1 MALQKSD
8 SGAGSTANR
17 SEREEVS
24 ATHPRRRSPRCLR
37 DGLRF
42 GKYQIIRLIALGGMS
57 EVYEAVHN
65 GLNKRVALKVLRPD
79 LAENPEARQRFVS
92 EGVNAARIRHTN
104 VVDVTDVGIVDDLP
118 YLVMSLLEGEDL
130 GAVYERQG
138 RIPVADLIDLLLPVA
153 SAVAIGHAHG
163 VVHRDLKPDNIFLH
177 REGCRVIPKVLDF
190 GVSRVMSARRITL
203 NASVF
208 GTPHYMSPE
217 QARGATT
224 DTRTDQYALGVILYE
239 GMTGHLPRDS
249 ANPLELLHAVA
260 FESFRPPSDHIEL
273 PRELEAVILRA
284 MSRDPEERYASMRDL
299 AMSLLP
305 FASPAAREY
314 WSVELRS
321 MPLSD
326 SSGAIV
332 PPVARHPSH
341 PPGSP
346 LSAAAIRRSSAELVL
361 VDGPASAQVLAP
373 VTPLRAPGPQ
383 PIEAVVAKSVR
394 RRRNLFWPGA
404 AAGTLLAIGI
414 AWVCGWHG
422 GDSVANVALP
432 VAGSGMR
439 YYDVDVHVT
448 PPSAALLLDGQQ
460 VAVGEY
466 VTRLPQDG
474 SSHELRAL
482 ASGYLTRS
490 LNFRDEA
497 PPSQISLTPSTPE
510 PPAAVA
516 QAVTKPTPSHG
527 FNTSAS
533 KLTTPSQVRPRA
545 NARSKSASADA
556 NVSPNQPAA
565 APHIAVIEQQRP
577 RVRIVDELEP
587 RVRVIE

>member
-8 SGAGSTANR
+8 SEPSSTPNR
-17 SEREEVS
+17 GPREEVS
-24 ATHPRRRSPRCLR
+24 ATHSRRRTVGCLR

-42 GKYQIIRLIALGGMS
+42 GKYQIVRLIALGGMS

-79 LAENPEARQRFVS
+79 LAENPEARERFVS

-138 RIPVADLIDLLLPVA
+138 RIPVADLVDLMLPVA

-190 GVSRVMSARRITL
+190 GVSRVMTARRITL

-217 QARGATT
+217 QARGAMT
-224 DTRTDQYALGVILYE
+224 DARTDQYALGVILYE
-239 GMTGHLPRDS
+239 GVTGRLPRDS
-249 ANPLELLHAVA
+249 HNPLELLHAVA
-260 FESFRPPSDHIEL
+260 FDSFPPPSDHIEL

-284 MSRDPEERYASMRDL
+284 MSQDAEERFASMRDL

-305 FASPAAREY
+305 FASPGSREY
-314 WSVELRS
+314 WSIELRS
-321 MPLSD
+321 MPLSEPA
-326 SSGAIV
+326 SGVV
-332 PPVARHPSH
+332 PPVARHPSY

-346 LSAAAIRRSSAELVL
+346 LSAAALRSRPVSAELVL
-361 VDGPASAQVLAP
+361 LDSTAAEQALAP
-373 VTPLRAPGPQ
+373 VMPLRSHDPQ
-383 PIEAVVAKSVR
+383 AIEAVVAQAVPR
-394 RRRNLFWPGA
+394 RSSSFWPGA
-404 AAGTLLAIGI
+404 AAGALLAIGL
-414 AWVCGWHG
+414 AWAVGGSHG
-422 GDSVANVALP
+422 GTPASLSLP
-432 VAGSGMR
+432 IAGNGPP
-439 YYDVDVHVT
+439 YFDVDVQVT
-448 PPSAALLLDGQQ
+448 PPSAAVLLDGQQ
-460 VAVGEY
+460 VAIGRYAARV
-466 VTRLPQDG
+466 QKDG
-474 SSHELRAL
+474 RSHELRAL

-490 LNFRDEA
+490 VNFRDEP
-497 PPSQISLTPSTPE
+497 PPSQIDLTPSAPE
-510 PPAAVA
+510 PPPVA
-516 QAVTKPTPSHG
+516 EPVAKNPATRASTAQQLRSRTLPRTK
-527 FNTSAS
+527 A
-533 KLTTPSQVRPRA
+533 
-545 NARSKSASADA
+545 ASADA
-556 NVSPNQPAA
+556 TPAEERPA
-565 APHIAVIEQQRP
+565 PAPHMAVIEQQRP
-577 RVRIVDELEP
+577 KVRIVDEPAP

>member
-8 SGAGSTANR
+8 SEPGSAPQR
-17 SEREEVS
+17 SDREEVS
-24 ATHPRRRSPRCLR
+24 ATHARRPAPRCLR

-79 LAENPEARQRFVS
+79 RAENPEARQRFVS

-138 RIPVADLIDLLLPVA
+138 RFPVADLIDLLLPVA

-224 DTRTDQYALGVILYE
+224 DARTDQYALGVILYE
-239 GMTGHLPRDS
+239 GVTGHLPRDS

-260 FESFRPPSDHIEL
+260 FDSFRPPSDHIEL

-284 MSRDPEERYASMRDL
+284 MSQDPDERYASMRDL

-305 FASPAAREY
+305 FASPSAREY

-321 MPLSD
+321 MPLSEPA
-326 SSGAIV
+326 GGVV

-341 PPGSP
+341 PPSSP
-346 LSAAAIRRSSAELVL
+346 LSASSIRRTRGSAELVL
-361 VDGPASAQVLAP
+361 VDASASAEVLAP
-373 VTPLRAPGPQ
+373 VTQLHPLDPQ
-383 PIEAVVAKSVR
+383 PIEAVVATSVR

-404 AAGTLLAIGI
+404 AAGALLAMGA
-414 AWVCGWHG
+414 AWAVGRSHDDG
-422 GDSVANVALP
+422 TISSLALP
-432 VAGSGMR
+432 VAGSGTR
-439 YYDVDVHVT
+439 FYEVDVHVT
-448 PPSAALLLDGQQ
+448 PPSAALLLDGQEVGVGRY
-460 VAVGEY
+460 VA
-466 VTRLPQDG
+466 RLPQDG
-474 SSHELRAL
+474 SSHELRAV
-482 ASGYLTRS
+482 ANGYLTRS
-490 LNFRDEA
+490 LAFRDE
-497 PPSQISLTPSTPE
+497 PPPGHVSLTPSTPE
-510 PPAAVA
+510 PAPAAKTAAKALSARSVPPA
-516 QAVTKPTPSHG
+516 QG
-527 FNTSAS
+527 
-533 KLTTPSQVRPRA
+533 RPRTSTRGGVGSKA
-545 NARSKSASADA
+545 PNADSTQAREQ
-556 NVSPNQPAA
+556 QPAA
-565 APHIAVIEQQRP
+565 APHVAVNEQQRP
-577 RVRIVDELEP
+577 KVRIVDELEP